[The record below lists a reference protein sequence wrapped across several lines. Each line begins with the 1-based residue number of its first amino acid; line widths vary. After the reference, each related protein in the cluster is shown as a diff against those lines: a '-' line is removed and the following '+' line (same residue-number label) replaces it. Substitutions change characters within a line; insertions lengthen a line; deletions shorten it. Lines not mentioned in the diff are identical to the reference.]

1 MITVA
6 KRDILRD
13 KNIVGSPIRH
23 LLSLSIVL
31 FAFWLLLSGT
41 LELKFVV
48 YGVLTS
54 VVVAWVTYP
63 LLLVCGADAER
74 RYFIL
79 GLNPFKL
86 INYFFWLMYQLVK
99 ANIDV
104 VSSTVRP
111 ELLINPGVCRF
122 RFQSKNPLA
131 QVVLANS
138 ITLTPGTVTM
148 NVTDD
153 GIYEVHALT
162 DGAAEGLLSGGMQ
175 KKVAWLFGE
184 ELQYEAM
191 GEEF

>member
-1 MITVA
+1 MTVA
-6 KRDILRD
+6 KTDILRD
-13 KNIVGSPIRH
+13 KSIVGSPYRH
-23 LLSLSIVL
+23 LLSLFVVL

-41 LELKFVV
+41 LELKFVI

-54 VVVAWVTYP
+54 VAVAWITYP
-63 LLLVCGADAER
+63 LLLVSAAGAER

-79 GLNPFKL
+79 SINPFKL
-86 INYFFWLMYQLVK
+86 INYFFWLMYQLVM

-111 ELLINPGVCRF
+111 ELSINPGVCRF
-122 RFQSKNPLA
+122 RFVSENPLA
-131 QVVLANS
+131 EVVLANS

-162 DGAAEGLLSGGMQ
+162 DNAAEGLLAGGMQ

-184 ELQYEAM
+184 KLQYEPM